1 MKTMASFASSATMGG
16 ARKPPGPTKFHP
28 WEFPRSGG
36 KAIDVERREREVRGS
51 RLDQNH
57 CQ

>member
-1 MKTMASFASSATMGG
+1 MGG

-36 KAIDVERREREVRGS
+36 KAIDVERREREERSPRKPPGPKPLSVRS
-51 RLDQNH
+51 RY
-57 CQ
+57 